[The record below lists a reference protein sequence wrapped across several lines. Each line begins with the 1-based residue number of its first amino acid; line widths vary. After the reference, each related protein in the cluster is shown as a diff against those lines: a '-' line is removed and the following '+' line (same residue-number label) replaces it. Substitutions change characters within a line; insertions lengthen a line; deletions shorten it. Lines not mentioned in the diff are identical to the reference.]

1 MRIHSNYRNAI
12 RRFCSRTPVLKVL
25 YSFARSRYHNFLS
38 KGAAKRYF
46 SNYDDYRNALHREGE
61 GTVEIRTVDG
71 LTITIRKNIW
81 DARIL
86 QEIFLGNPYV
96 RDFTLRADPTIV
108 DIGGYI
114 GDFALY
120 AAKYLKARQVVV
132 YEPSPKN
139 FALLKRNIQKNHYE
153 DRIVAANM
161 AVSDS
166 TEILM
171 NVDLPDRKQVNV
183 SAYGG
188 ESSTL
193 KKVDSVTLAGLIEL
207 HRLESVDLL
216 KIDCEGGEYAIL
228 LSAPLTIFKRIQNI
242 AMEYHE
248 IGGFEAKLEAV
259 ITRLKA
265 AGYALKIQEKVS
277 IMSASR
283 A

>member
-1 MRIHSNYRNAI
+1 MHSAI
-12 RRFCSRTPVLKVL
+12 RRFCSRTPVLKVF
-25 YSFARSRYHNFLS
+25 YSFARSRYHSVRS
-38 KGAAKRYF
+38 KSAAKRYF
-46 SNYDDYRNALHREGE
+46 SNYDDYRNALHSEEE

-86 QEIFLGNPYV
+86 QEIFLDNPYV
-96 RDFTLRADPTIV
+96 KDCTLRGDPTIV

-114 GDFALY
+114 GDFAIY

-139 FALLKRNIQKNHYE
+139 FVILKRNIQMNHYE

-171 NVDLPDRKQVNV
+171 NIDLPDRKQVNV
-183 SAYGG
+183 SAYGC
-188 ESSTL
+188 EDSTL
-193 KKVDSVTLAGLIEL
+193 KKVESVTLAGLFEL

-216 KIDCEGGEYAIL
+216 KIDCEGGEYDIL
-228 LSAPLTIFKRIQNI
+228 LSAPLAIFKRIQNI
-242 AMEYHE
+242 AIEYHE
-248 IGGFEAKLEAV
+248 IAGFETKLDAV
-259 ITRLKA
+259 VSRLKA
-265 AGYALKIQEKVS
+265 ADYTLKIQKNIS
-277 IMSASR
+277 IITASR
-283 A
+283 R